1 MRKTLSAL
9 NAPEGDPSEPPRQP
23 APHGMRR
30 GSMVRVVSESAA
42 LFDALAIT
50 ATSLAAEY
58 FYNGWV
64 LAGHPDAERA
74 LGAGAI
80 AAIATILIYG
90 RMLLYRSDS
99 VLRPRVA
106 CLRKM
111 ITGWAFVVVGL
122 IVATFLTK
130 TSADYSRGWAMTWAV
145 ATPAVIVL
153 GRFSLSFGARKIIGW
168 GHLARHVAIVGQGP
182 VADRIAAHLK
192 KRSPEIVLIGLYDD
206 RLTARSDGDLAPMGT
221 LDDLVAKGQRAQ
233 LDEIIVTVPM
243 NARDRLKSIVNR
255 LAILPV
261 DIRIAPGLPIIH
273 GAEPEMSALDDLVLI
288 SALKRPISEWQWM
301 VKSVFDRGLSFL
313 LLLLFAPVLLLIGM
327 AVRLDSKGPALF
339 RQRRH
344 GFNHEIITV
353 LKFRTMSVME
363 DGATVTQAGKRD
375 TRITR
380 LGAILRRTSLD
391 ELPQLL
397 NVLRGDMSLVGPRPH
412 ALAHN
417 AHYSE
422 LIERYANRHRVKP
435 GITGLAQ
442 VRGFRGETETPEKM
456 KARIR
461 CDLEYID
468 SWSLWLDIK
477 ILVQTVFVVF
487 FQKAAY

>member
-64 LAGHPDAERA
+64 LGGHPDAERA

-233 LDEIIVTVPM
+233 LDEIIVVDNGSTDADVRAYYESC
-243 NARDRLKSIVNR
+243 ARSGVRIVAFDEEFNYSRACNR
-255 LAILPV
+255 
-261 DIRIAPGLPIIH
+261 
-273 GAEPEMSALDDLVLI
+273 GAEAATGE
-288 SALKRPISEWQWM
+288 
-301 VKSVFDRGLSFL
+301 
-313 LLLLFAPVLLLIGM
+313 LLLFLNNDIEVLEPGWLAELVRH
-327 AVRLDSKGPALF
+327 AVRPEIGAVGAKLLYPDRTIQHGGIVLGIGGVAGHSHLGVADSDPGYFCRMVIAHEVSAVTGSSPNS
-339 RQRRH
+339 RR
-344 GFNHEIITV
+344 
-353 LKFRTMSVME
+353 S
-363 DGATVTQAGKRD
+363 AA
-375 TRITR
+375 
-380 LGAILRRTSLD
+380 AA
-391 ELPQLL
+391 
-397 NVLRGDMSLVGPRPH
+397 GPRLP
-412 ALAHN
+412 AAGGWSGPGRAHG
-417 AHYSE
+417 
-422 LIERYANRHRVKP
+422 RRP
-435 GITGLAQ
+435 GC
-442 VRGFRGETETPEKM
+442 RRRP
-456 KARIR
+456 
-461 CDLEYID
+461 
-468 SWSLWLDIK
+468 W
-477 ILVQTVFVVF
+477 
-487 FQKAAY
+487 